1 MRAGRRFAARRN
13 VCTLIPGCEVSNR
26 RTSPGSHSKPI
37 DVYQTTTPSRWAAA
51 RSAAETARLRRVHA
65 RTRSATVRIASLL
78 SRDRRTSST
87 RRRPFPAA
95 RAAHKRKVCSA
106 AGVCRG
112 GNEKGSQTGGGR
124 RMNHTRS
131 SFLAVLAAGLP
142 LYRPLVARA
151 QTSGPLRIGSTPN
164 DSYAEPFY
172 AQDMGFFQRAG
183 LNVAVEAFP
192 NGAGVTT
199 ALAGN
204 AIDVGITNPISLAN
218 AVEHGLPFQF
228 FAVAAMYNREELALC
243 VAAESPIKSARD
255 LNGKTIATTAVKD
268 SNSLHIVAWIDRNGG
283 DSATI
288 QLVEM
293 PFSAMAAAVRR
304 GTVAAAPIA
313 EPALSAAKKA
323 GGLRVLGH
331 PMDVYGKR
339 FMVGGWFG
347 RADFLSANA
356 ASIRRLTAAIYA
368 TADWAN
374 RHPDESAAIRA
385 KYAKLD
391 PAVVKTMNRAP
402 YGTSLA
408 PEMLQPY
415 LDLGYKYRYL
425 ERRFSATE
433 LIAKV

>member
-13 VCTLIPGCEVSNR
+13 VCTLIPGCEASNR

-87 RRRPFPAA
+87 RRRPFP
-95 RAAHKRKVCSA
+95 A

-313 EPALSAAKKA
+313 EPA
-323 GGLRVLGH
+323 
-331 PMDVYGKR
+331 
-339 FMVGGWFG
+339 
-347 RADFLSANA
+347 
-356 ASIRRLTAAIYA
+356 
-368 TADWAN
+368 
-374 RHPDESAAIRA
+374 
-385 KYAKLD
+385 
-391 PAVVKTMNRAP
+391 
-402 YGTSLA
+402 
-408 PEMLQPY
+408 
-415 LDLGYKYRYL
+415 
-425 ERRFSATE
+425 
-433 LIAKV
+433 

>member
-1 MRAGRRFAARRN
+1 
-13 VCTLIPGCEVSNR
+13 
-26 RTSPGSHSKPI
+26 
-37 DVYQTTTPSRWAAA
+37 
-51 RSAAETARLRRVHA
+51 
-65 RTRSATVRIASLL
+65 
-78 SRDRRTSST
+78 
-87 RRRPFPAA
+87 
-95 RAAHKRKVCSA
+95 
-106 AGVCRG
+106 
-112 GNEKGSQTGGGR
+112 
-124 RMNHTRS
+124 
-131 SFLAVLAAGLP
+131 
-142 LYRPLVARA
+142 
-151 QTSGPLRIGSTPN
+151 
-164 DSYAEPFY
+164 
-172 AQDMGFFQRAG
+172 MGFFQRAG

-228 FAVAAMYNREELALC
+228 FA

-374 RHPDESAAIRA
+374 RHPDESAAILA

-402 YGTSLA
+402 YGTSLT